1 MPVSTTPRSAGPATE
16 PDAGP
21 VTPALTCDVLVVGA
35 GPAGTAAA
43 IELRRGGSHV
53 VVVDKAVF
61 PRDKCCGDGLT
72 TLALR
77 ELEHLGLDPSTVTGW
92 HDVSAAWLRSPSG
105 REVELPL
112 PTEGK
117 FAAVAPRRE
126 LDDALVR
133 LARAAGVDVRDG
145 CAFAGMSPA
154 TNTTT
159 GPTTD
164 ATTGRAIDV
173 ENRDVIDLSID
184 GIGTVRA
191 HYVIAADGM
200 WSPVRKALGVNQP
213 GYLGEWH
220 AFRQYVSDVTGP
232 AADRL
237 YVWFEADLLPGYAW
251 SFPLPGNRAN
261 VGFGVLRERSRR
273 VGEMKDLWVD
283 LLQRPHIVAAL
294 GAGFEL
300 EDRHTAWPIPARID
314 DITLSHGRTMFVGDA
329 AAATDVMTGE
339 GIGQALLTGRLAA
352 EAILATG
359 TGDPA
364 KARAAYESAVRHHLF
379 ADHTMSR
386 LLGRVLRHPLGARG
400 AIRVVA
406 TSGVW
411 GRRNF
416 ARWMFED
423 EPRAV
428 ILTPRRWHRAVP
440 RPAGRLPQL
449 SGAPAPAR
457 VSAGAVPSELAADPC
472 ARVVERSRRRRRP
485 SCRPRRDRGCAARP
499 TPRPRSGS
507 PPWSGPRRCRAAP
520 TSRPP
525 SPPRDAALAAPG
537 RDRAQSR
544 FGDAPLAV
552 GVVVAELGHRSV
564 GDR

>member
-1 MPVSTTPRSAGPATE
+1 VPAIVPATGPA
-16 PDAGP
+16 D
-21 VTPALTCDVLVVGA
+21 PAITCDVLVVGA

-43 IELRRGGSHV
+43 IELRRGGCHV

-77 ELEHLGLDPSTVTGW
+77 ELEHLGLDPMTVAGW
-92 HDVSAAWLRSPSG
+92 QDVSAAWLRSPSG

-112 PTEGK
+112 PNDGRY
-117 FAAVAPRRE
+117 AAVASRRD

-133 LARAAGVDVRDG
+133 LTRALGVDVRDG
-145 CAFAGMSPA
+145 CSFAGMVPGA
-154 TNTTT
+154 T
-159 GPTTD
+159 GEIDETTD
-164 ATTGRAIDV
+164 TIDV
-173 ENRDVIDLSID
+173 SITAL
-184 GIGTVRA
+184 GVVRA

-273 VGEMKDLWVD
+273 ARDMKDLWSD
-283 LLQRPHIVAAL
+283 LLGRPHIVAAL
-294 GAGFEL
+294 GPRFVL
-300 EDRHTAWPIPARID
+300 EDRHMAWPIPARVD
-314 DITLSHGRTMFVGDA
+314 DVTLSRGRTLFVGDA

-352 EAILATG
+352 DAILAAGLQDPG
-359 TGDPA
+359 TA
-364 KARAAYESAVRHHLF
+364 CATYETAVRRHLF
-379 ADHTMSR
+379 ADHAMSR
-386 LLGRVLRHPLGARG
+386 VLGKVMRRPLGARG
-400 AIRVVA
+400 AIRLVGA
-406 TSGVW
+406 SGAW

-428 ILTPRRWHRAVP
+428 VFTPRRWHR
-440 RPAGRLPQL
+440 GFL
-449 SGAPAPAR
+449 
-457 VSAGAVPSELAADPC
+457 
-472 ARVVERSRRRRRP
+472 
-485 SCRPRRDRGCAARP
+485 ARP
-499 TPRPRSGS
+499 GAYRG
-507 PPWSGPRRCRAAP
+507 
-520 TSRPP
+520 
-525 SPPRDAALAAPG
+525 
-537 RDRAQSR
+537 
-544 FGDAPLAV
+544 
-552 GVVVAELGHRSV
+552 
-564 GDR
+564 